1 MTNLTPQQ
9 ETRIEQVLNER
20 YHKLIEEVRDELE
33 NAGQQQYVELLGR
46 VPADIG
52 DESVADALAD
62 FNAALVDRQIHE
74 IRDIEATR
82 KRLKEGAFG
91 SCIDCDEEIVFERL
105 MAYPTAKRCVR
116 CQQQRE
122 RTFVGEGRHTL

>member
-1 MTNLTPQQ
+1 MANLTQKQ
-9 ETRIEQVLNER
+9 TAQLDQALSDR
-20 YHKLIEEVRDELE
+20 YQKLIEEVRDELE
-33 NAGQQQYVELLGR
+33 NAGQQQYVELIGR

-62 FNAALVDRQIHE
+62 FNAAMVDRQIHE
-74 IRDIEATR
+74 IRDIEAAR
-82 KRLKEGAFG
+82 KRLKGGSYGA
-91 SCIDCDEEIVFERL
+91 CMDCGDDIAFERL

-122 RTFVGEGRHTL
+122 KTYASEGRPSM

>member
-1 MTNLTPQQ
+1 MTNFTPQQ
-9 ETRIEQVLNER
+9 ETRIGQVLNER
-20 YHKLIEEVRDELE
+20 YRTLIEEVRDELE

-62 FNAALVDRQIHE
+62 FNAALVDRQVHE
-74 IRDIEATR
+74 IRDIEAAR
-82 KRLKEGAFG
+82 KRLKEGDFG
-91 SCIDCDEEIVFERL
+91 RCIVCDEEIAFERL
-105 MAYPTAKRCVR
+105 MAHPTAKRCVR

-122 RTFVGEGRHTL
+122 KTFAGEGRHTL

>member
-1 MTNLTPQQ
+1 MKNFTPQQ
-9 ETRIEQVLNER
+9 LTRIEQVLNER
-20 YHKLIEEVRDELE
+20 YSKLIEEVRDELE

-52 DESVADALAD
+52 DASVADALAD
-62 FNAALVDRQIHE
+62 FNAAVVDRQIHE
-74 IRDIEATR
+74 IRDIQAAR
-82 KRLKEGAFG
+82 LRLKDGSFG
-91 SCIDCDEEIVFERL
+91 ICADCGEEVAFERL

-122 RTFVGEGRHTL
+122 KTFAGEGRHSL